1 MNGVWDESS
10 FLSRLFAVVVGV
22 ASQDVKRG
30 EHQNS
35 RGKTGHTEKKT
46 LTSKGLIWLWMCQW
60 EGREG
65 QKAGH
70 SRSCFAERDNVPT
83 SQILLLQSTCVAARK
98 VS

>member
-46 LTSKGLIWLWMCQW
+46 LTSKGLIWLWDVSVGGQ
-60 EGREG
+60 GRTKG
-65 QKAGH
+65 RA
-70 SRSCFAERDNVPT
+70 
-83 SQILLLQSTCVAARK
+83 
-98 VS
+98 